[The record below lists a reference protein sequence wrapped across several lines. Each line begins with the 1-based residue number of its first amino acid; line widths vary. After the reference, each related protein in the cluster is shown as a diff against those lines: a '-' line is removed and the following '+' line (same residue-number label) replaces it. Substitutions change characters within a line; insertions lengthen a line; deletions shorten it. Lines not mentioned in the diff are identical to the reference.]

1 MTINKTKNGNELT
14 VTPVGR
20 LDTTTAGEL
29 EAVFK
34 ESLDGVE
41 SLVVDLKDLEYISS
55 SGLRVL
61 ISAYKKMSA
70 QGSMKIV
77 SANEMIAEIFEVT
90 GFAGILTIE

>member
-1 MTINKTKNGNELT
+1 MKITKKQSGGALEIALE
-14 VTPVGR
+14 GR

-90 GFAGILTIE
+90 GLAGILTIE